1 MRLTD
6 LETPALLLD
15 RAKLDRNIGR
25 MRNQLTSLGGV
36 AHRPHLKTAKSV
48 EVARLVAGAD
58 GPITVSTLLEAERF
72 GEAGFTD
79 ILYAVGIAP
88 NKLDRVIAL
97 RRRGI
102 DLSIV
107 ADNVEAADA
116 VAAASRE
123 TGEPI
128 PVLIEIDS
136 DGHRAGVRPDQ
147 PELLVAVAGALADGA
162 DVRGIMT
169 HAGGSYDAR
178 TRSELVRIAAQ
189 ERDSAVA
196 CAQTLRGAGFPA
208 PVVSIGST
216 PTALSATGLEGVT
229 EVRAGVYLFFDLVMH
244 GIGVA
249 AIDEIALSVLT
260 TVIGHQREKGW
271 ILVDAGWMAMS
282 RDRGTTN
289 QAVDQGYGLV
299 CDAAGNPFADLVMI
313 SANQEH
319 GILAIRDGSSAQLP
333 DLPFGTLLRI
343 LPNHACATAAQF
355 GEYQVVED
363 GEVAEC
369 WPRFN
374 GW

>member
-15 RAKLDRNIGR
+15 RAKLDRNIAR
-25 MRNQLTSLGGV
+25 MRTQLAGLGGV

-48 EVARLVAGAD
+48 EVARLVAGTN

-88 NKLDRVIAL
+88 NKLERVIAL

-107 ADNVEAADA
+107 TDNVEAAEA
-116 VAAASRE
+116 VASAARE
-123 TGEPI
+123 AGETI

-147 PELLVAVAGALADGA
+147 PELLVAIAGALSDGA
-162 DVRGIMT
+162 EVRGIMT

-178 TRSELVRIAAQ
+178 TASELVRIAAQ

-196 CAQTLRGAGFPA
+196 CAETLRAAGFPA

-229 EVRAGVYLFFDLVMH
+229 EVRAGVYLFFDLVMV

-249 AIDEIALSVLT
+249 SVGEIALSVLT
-260 TVIGHQREKGW
+260 TVIGQQRDKGW

-282 RDRGTTN
+282 RDRGTAS
-289 QAVDQGYGLV
+289 QGVDQGYGLV
-299 CDAAGNPFADLVMI
+299 CDSAGDPLGDLIMI

-319 GILAIRDGSSAQLP
+319 GILALREGSSEARP
-333 DLPFGTLLRI
+333 DLPFGTQLRI

-355 GEYQVVED
+355 GEYHVVED
-363 GEVAEC
+363 GEVVAC